1 MPAGAISGSTR
12 SARILGKILLIE
24 RFAVLDETAPYTVKR
39 STRENNETGPHPWEH
54 AQIRLNPE
62 YKAWDARPEDLGV
75 VAEWMGVIE

>member
-1 MPAGAISGSTR
+1 
-12 SARILGKILLIE
+12 
-24 RFAVLDETAPYTVKR
+24 LDETAPYTVKR